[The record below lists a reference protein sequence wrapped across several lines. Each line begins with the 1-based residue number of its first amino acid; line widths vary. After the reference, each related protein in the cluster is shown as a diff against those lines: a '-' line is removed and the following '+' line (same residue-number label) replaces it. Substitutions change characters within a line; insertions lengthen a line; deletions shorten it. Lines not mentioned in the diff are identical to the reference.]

1 MLEASLKEAQLKR
14 QKRLF
19 KAAIAVLVIVIV
31 ASAILILGTN
41 CCSFGDK
48 EAAEI
53 KDILPGEQQ
62 VSDAIEKIEST
73 EPSEQ
78 PDLLAR
84 ESYLQKLNQYQTEIE
99 PALSNI
105 ALETWQPDKAA
116 ELLQSKDNALT
127 AFTESKYGKA
137 KQFIEQ
143 TIILGQQLIEQAEL
157 EFNQALNSAIEHY
170 TADKHQLADEQI
182 QQALMLNSQSQ
193 EALALAANI
202 EKLGKLMP
210 LIEQAKVAEKENNL
224 DKELEIV
231 KQILEL
237 APDRE
242 QAKKR
247 RIELTEKINQRQFSR
262 YIKQA
267 YADIDNENAN
277 AALKQLAKAR
287 QIYPNRSEVND
298 VAQSIESLQSRLRLA
313 EFSNQALAAMQ
324 QDDWQQAKRMLGNA
338 LNEKKHDKTLLDLLD
353 KTESVL
359 DLQSQMA
366 QHIAS
371 PYRLAE
377 ESIKNNAQ
385 QLINDSTQYHSVSPG
400 LQQQTETLRELVSKM
415 SQKVSV
421 KVTSDNQ
428 TQVLV
433 RGVGVVGTVE
443 EKTIQLTPGQY
454 KFEGKRKGYKSKLIE
469 VLIPYDQQFY
479 QIKVICDEPV

>member
-73 EPSEQ
+73 EPSKQ

-170 TADKHQLADEQI
+170 TADQHQLADEQI
-182 QQALMLNSQSQ
+182 QQALMLNSQSK

-247 RIELTEKINQRQFSR
+247 RTELTEKINQRQFSR

-267 YADIDNENAN
+267 YADIDNENAFTVAEARDIWN
-277 AALKQLAKAR
+277 KSFDVGILFGVTYQLKRFLVGVR
-287 QIYPNRSEVND
+287 YTHGLPNQVDKSYRDEKGAPITKD
-298 VAQSIESLQSRLRLA
+298 IAIH
-313 EFSNQALAAMQ
+313 NQAIHVS
-324 QDDWQQAKRMLGNA
+324 LGFLIISKPNSF
-338 LNEKKHDKTLLDLLD
+338 KK
-353 KTESVL
+353 
-359 DLQSQMA
+359 
-366 QHIAS
+366 
-371 PYRLAE
+371 
-377 ESIKNNAQ
+377 
-385 QLINDSTQYHSVSPG
+385 
-400 LQQQTETLRELVSKM
+400 
-415 SQKVSV
+415 
-421 KVTSDNQ
+421 
-428 TQVLV
+428 
-433 RGVGVVGTVE
+433 
-443 EKTIQLTPGQY
+443 
-454 KFEGKRKGYKSKLIE
+454 
-469 VLIPYDQQFY
+469 
-479 QIKVICDEPV
+479 